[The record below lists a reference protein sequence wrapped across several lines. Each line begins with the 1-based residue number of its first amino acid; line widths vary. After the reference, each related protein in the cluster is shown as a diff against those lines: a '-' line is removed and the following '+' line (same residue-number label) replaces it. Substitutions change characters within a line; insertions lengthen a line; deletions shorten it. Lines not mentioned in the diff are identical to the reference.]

1 VRKIIT
7 ADFKSV
13 REKFI
18 AKTFQTFKTVKKAF
32 VEWKGSKS
40 HIEFDR
46 FKQMMESWGFANDC
60 TELFN
65 WLDNDKDGKISFSDL
80 R

>member
-1 VRKIIT
+1 MRKIIT

-46 FKQMMESWGFANDC
+46 FKQMMENSAHRI
-60 TELFN
+60 EYLR
-65 WLDNDKDGKISFSDL
+65 SDTRWSML
-80 R
+80 CK